1 MREYELKRGTGKNLE
16 GDSLRKIA
24 AEVFGDVGTDGAKV
38 IVSHGALEKMVVW
51 TDGKKLF
58 VDTTMKSGVPDHVA
72 TDTIK
77 AYNAF
82 LERATGLT
90 AKERGKRAQQA
101 AKKALPDDRSRS
113 ASRKWKR
120 VRAVLGL
127 AEERTQAR
135 SRLFLGDLLFFLL
148 LLFLLLFL
156 LLGGRRCRGSGG
168 RHRDGGLQGL
178 VDVHAFQR
186 GGQSLHA
193 GLVDLH
199 PGRGED
205 LLQVLLA
212 HGLAGRMQDQRPVH
226 IFHSSSPPCCLIIR
240 SSCEAPRRRHRARGR
255 RGRRGRASE
264 CGLSPRET

>member
-58 VDTTMKSGVPDHVA
+58 VDTTMKPGVPDSVA

-90 AKERGKRAQQA
+90 AKERRKPRRNAP
-101 AKKALPDDRSRS
+101 PDDRSRS
-113 ASRKWKR
+113 ASKKWKR
-120 VRAVLGL
+120 VRAALGL

-135 SRLFLGDLLFFLL
+135 SRLFIGDLLFFLL

-156 LLGGRRCRGSGG
+156 LLGGPRCRRSGG
-168 RHRDGGLQGL
+168 LDTDRGLSGPL
-178 VDVHAFQR
+178 
-186 GGQSLHA
+186 A
-193 GLVDLH
+193 GLPPH
-199 PGRGED
+199 PALRGPPSR
-205 LLQVLLA
+205 LA
-212 HGLAGRMQDQRPVH
+212 PL
-226 IFHSSSPPCCLIIR
+226 PP
-240 SSCEAPRRRHRARGR
+240 P
-255 RGRRGRASE
+255 
-264 CGLSPRET
+264 

>member
-1 MREYELKRGTGKNLE
+1 MREYELKRGPGKTRE
-16 GDSLRKIA
+16 GDGLRKIA
-24 AEVFGDVGTDGAKV
+24 ADVFGDVGTDGAKV

-58 VDTTMKSGVPDHVA
+58 VDTTMKPGVPDSVA
-72 TDTIK
+72 PDTIK

-90 AKERGKRAQQA
+90 AKERRKRGR
-101 AKKALPDDRSRS
+101 KAPPDDRPRS
-113 ASRKWKR
+113 ASKKWKR
-120 VRAVLGL
+120 VRAALGL

-156 LLGGRRCRGSGG
+156 LLGGRRCRGRGG

-186 GGQSLHA
+186 GGQGLHA

-205 LLQVLLA
+205 LLQVLLVDR
-212 HGLAGRMQDQRPVH
+212 LAGRVQDQRPIH
-226 IFHSSSPPCCLIIR
+226 IFHSSSPPCSLIIR
-240 SSCEAPRRRHRARGR
+240 SSCGPRRRPRRARA
-255 RGRRGRASE
+255 RRGRASE
-264 CGLSPRET
+264 LGLSPGET